1 MKKMKAKLQ
10 FILDKLY
17 DERMI
22 YQMLKSQKS
31 NKDLKY
37 QSKVTGINFDIA
49 KKIAKA
55 SNPLEVR
62 ILIKEIVKQRYEQ
75 NLKKIEKS
83 KYNYQKSWDEINN
96 NFFCRLTELTDFQPQ
111 YEKYYCVISAFH
123 PGISSWGGNKIAR
136 KFGFEPLK
144 QRKITAHEIII
155 SHFFSLIDKHYPKV
169 KDDQQVWQLAE
180 IYAFVITSKDNIMK
194 SFWPWDKSAVDK
206 GHNYSQLIP
215 LQREL
220 TSVLLKKGLKDFIKI
235 GLMKTKSRLKVG

>member
-96 NFFCRLTELTDFQPQ
+96 NFFCR
-111 YEKYYCVISAFH
+111 
-123 PGISSWGGNKIAR
+123 
-136 KFGFEPLK
+136 
-144 QRKITAHEIII
+144 
-155 SHFFSLIDKHYPKV
+155 FS
-169 KDDQQVWQLAE
+169 
-180 IYAFVITSKDNIMK
+180 K
-194 SFWPWDKSAVDK
+194 SFINHK
-206 GHNYSQLIP
+206 L
-215 LQREL
+215 
-220 TSVLLKKGLKDFIKI
+220 
-235 GLMKTKSRLKVG
+235 